1 VEVVSQHT
9 SQQTKPRATTM
20 HDTTDTAIAMVM
32 LWAIPV
38 LAFLF
43 ALTRL

>member
-1 VEVVSQHT
+1 
-9 SQQTKPRATTM
+9 M
-20 HDTTDTAIAMVM
+20 HDATDTAIAMVM

-38 LAFLF
+38 FAFLF

>member
-1 VEVVSQHT
+1 VSQQT
-9 SQQTKPRATTM
+9 SQQTKPRATTL
-20 HDTTDTAIAMVM
+20 HDTTDTAIAMAV

-43 ALTRL
+43 VLTRV

>member
-1 VEVVSQHT
+1 
-9 SQQTKPRATTM
+9 M
-20 HDTTDTAIAMVM
+20 HDATDTAIAMEM

-38 LAFLF
+38 FAFLF

>member
-1 VEVVSQHT
+1 MSQDRK
-9 SQQTKPRATTM
+9 SPGTTL
-20 HDTTDTAIAMVM
+20 HDATDTAIAMAM

-38 LAFLF
+38 FAFVF

>member
-1 VEVVSQHT
+1 
-9 SQQTKPRATTM
+9 M
-20 HDTTDTAIAMVM
+20 HDATDTAIARVM

-38 LAFLF
+38 FAFLF

>member
-1 VEVVSQHT
+1 VSEDRKSPT
-9 SQQTKPRATTM
+9 STL
-20 HDTTDTAIAMVM
+20 HDATDTAIAMAM

-38 LAFLF
+38 FAFLY

>member
-1 VEVVSQHT
+1 VSEDRKSRGTALQD
-9 SQQTKPRATTM
+9 A
-20 HDTTDTAIAMVM
+20 TDTAIAMAI

-38 LAFLF
+38 FAFVF

>member
-1 VEVVSQHT
+1 VSRDTSQHRK
-9 SQQTKPRATTM
+9 SRATTLN
-20 HDTTDTAIAMVM
+20 DATDTAFAMAM

-38 LAFLF
+38 IAFVL